1 MKKLIIATMLM
12 ICFTGLLHAKS
23 NDIIIS
29 QNGIAIGRMSPA
41 QFELLVK
48 GAEQY
53 KEIMSAQ
60 KEDRVSIQVLS
71 DLEKTSIINQYK
83 AVIKI
88 QWLNEK
94 NEEVNFVSSI
104 MFLNIDNESETQIPE
119 WRMIYRNIS
128 EIGFPTSTIILVL
141 FLLIVL

>member
-1 MKKLIIATMLM
+1 MKKLLITILTL
-12 ICFTGLLHAKS
+12 ISIPLYSSDNKIYIYQYNKPIGKFTVE
-23 NDIIIS
+23 
-29 QNGIAIGRMSPA
+29 

>member
-1 MKKLIIATMLM
+1 MKKLFITILTLISIPLYSADNN
-12 ICFTGLLHAKS
+12 IYIYQYNKPIGKFTVE
-23 NDIIIS
+23 
-29 QNGIAIGRMSPA
+29 
-41 QFELLVK
+41 QFEVLVK

-94 NEEVNFVSSI
+94 NEEINFIKSV

-119 WRMIYRNIS
+119 WRMIYRDIS
-128 EIGFPTSTIILVL
+128 EIGFPTSSIILVL
-141 FLLIVL
+141 ILLILL

>member
-1 MKKLIIATMLM
+1 MKKLLITILTL
-12 ICFTGLLHAKS
+12 ISIPLYSSDNKIYIYQYNKPIGKFTVE
-23 NDIIIS
+23 
-29 QNGIAIGRMSPA
+29 

-83 AVIKI
+83 VVIKI